1 MAIIS
6 GIKIF
11 GTGGGGST
19 TDKYVVPNG
28 MKFAYSALS
37 DFSNLDFSAVRD
49 WDYMF
54 YYCTNLQEI
63 DASGFNLTDETSLAY
78 MFRSCSNLSSII
90 TEGLDTSN
98 IESMSR
104 LFQGCTSLQNLD
116 LSSFETSKVTNISYL
131 FSGCSG
137 LTSVNMSGWDLS
149 NLDTNAGMT
158 YVFYQCSSLT
168 DLNMDGAILPKYS
181 LTNWYLN
188 TCTALTTESLVSIV
202 NALQQLDEGVSK
214 TCTIGSTN
222 LAKLSE
228 EQISIATAK
237 GYTLQ

>member
-11 GTGGGGST
+11 GTGGGST

-63 DASGFNLTDETSLAY
+63 DASGFNLTDETTLTY

-90 TEGLDTSN
+90 TEGWDTSN

-104 LFQGCTSLQNLD
+104 LFQGCTSLKSVD
-116 LSSFETSKVTNISYL
+116 LSQWSTLSLTNLAYI

-149 NLDTNAGMT
+149 RLTTDALMT
-158 YVFYQCSSLT
+158 YAFYECTSLT
-168 DLNMDGAILPKYS
+168 DLNMDGVTFPDYNINMRLYD
-181 LTNWYLN
+181 
-188 TCTALTTESLVSIV
+188 CTALTVESILSIL
-202 NALQQLDEGVSK
+202 NSLPQLEGH
-214 TCTIGSTN
+214 TRTLFIGADN
-222 LAKLSE
+222 IAKLSDD
-228 EQISIATAK
+228 QKAIATNK
-237 GYTLQ
+237 HWVLN

>member
-11 GTGGGGST
+11 GSGGGSI

-63 DASGFNLTDETSLAY
+63 DCRGFDLSEETTLY
-78 MFRSCSNLSSII
+78 QMFRNCTNLSSII
-90 TEGLDTSN
+90 TDGWDTSS
-98 IESMSR
+98 IENMSR
-104 LFQGCTSLQNLD
+104 VFQGCTSLKSVD
-116 LSSFETSKVTNISYL
+116 LSQLNTSKLANISYL

-137 LTSVNMSGWDLS
+137 LTSVNMMGWDLS
-149 NLDTNAGMT
+149 RLTTESLMRYA
-158 YVFYQCSSLT
+158 FYGCTSLT
-168 DLNMDGAILPKYS
+168 ELNMDGVTFPDYNIKMGLD
-181 LTNWYLN
+181 
-188 TCTALTTESLVSIV
+188 TCTALTVESLLSIL
-202 NALQQLDEGVSK
+202 NSLPQLDGH
-214 TCTIGSTN
+214 TRTLFIGSTN
-222 LAKLSE
+222 LAKLSD
-228 EQISIATAK
+228 EQKAIATSK
-237 GYTLQ
+237 GWVLN

>member
-6 GIKIF
+6 GIKII

-63 DASGFNLTDETSLAY
+63 DCRGFNLTDETTLTY

-90 TEGLDTSN
+90 TDGLDTSN
-98 IESMSR
+98 IESVSR
-104 LFQGCTSLQNLD
+104 LFQGCTSLKSVD
-116 LSSFETSKVTNISYL
+116 LSQWSTSSLTNLAYI

-149 NLDTNAGMT
+149 RLTTDALMR
-158 YVFYQCSSLT
+158 YAFYGCTSLT
-168 DLNMDGAILPKYS
+168 ELNMDGVTFPDYNINMELD
-181 LTNWYLN
+181 N
-188 TCTALTTESLVSIV
+188 CTALTVESLLSIL
-202 NALQQLDEGVSK
+202 NSLPQLDGH
-214 TCTIGSTN
+214 TRTLFIGSDN
-222 LAKLSE
+222 LAKLSD
-228 EQISIATAK
+228 EQKAIATNK
-237 GYTLQ
+237 GWTLN

>member
-11 GTGGGGST
+11 GTGGGDST

-28 MKFAYSALS
+28 MKFAYSSLS

-90 TEGLDTSN
+90 TDGWDTSN
-98 IESMSR
+98 IESISR

-137 LTSVNMSGWDLS
+137 LTSVNMSGLDLS

-168 DLNMDGAILPKYS
+168 DLNMDGVTFPDYNINMKLDD
-181 LTNWYLN
+181 
-188 TCTALTTESLVSIV
+188 CTALTVESLLSIL
-202 NALQQLDEGVSK
+202 NSLPQLEGH
-214 TCTIGSTN
+214 TRTLFIGTDN
-222 LAKLSE
+222 KAKLSD
-228 EQISIATAK
+228 EQKAIATNK
-237 GYTLQ
+237 HWVLN